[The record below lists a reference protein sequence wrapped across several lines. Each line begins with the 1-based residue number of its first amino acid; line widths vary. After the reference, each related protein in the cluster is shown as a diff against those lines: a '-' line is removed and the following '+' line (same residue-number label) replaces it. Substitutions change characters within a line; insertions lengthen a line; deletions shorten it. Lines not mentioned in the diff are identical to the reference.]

1 MSVDIKVVVEKS
13 GELNMEVRGVK
24 GGQCIHLTEFLEREL
39 GEVMERQKTC
49 SYYSKAINVLRN
61 LHHNIDL

>member
-24 GGQCIHLTEFLEREL
+24 AGQCIQLTGFLEREL
-39 GEVMERQKTC
+39 GEVTERQKTGG
-49 SYYSKAINVLRN
+49 YYSKAINALKN